1 MNAKVLFTL
10 LGTLLFMSGSMFSQ
24 QLALNSGE
32 NKKPRLEDERKT
44 SDVNTN
50 NEIKAKW
57 EFSSFAP
64 LSFDGAEYAEVES
77 HDFGKEVACLKYLN
91 DKLYV
96 QKEMPV
102 PGDPTVR
109 TIIKKQDV
117 YNAVRNIEKYYKKQV
132 KNNALSKDEAS
143 KRYSQ
148 VLKVSISLIYE
159 DDTESFEKAVTKQKK
174 NTENVIALFNQVSLV
189 NIYQ

>member
-1 MNAKVLFTL
+1 MNAKVLFIL
-10 LGTLLFMSGSMFSQ
+10 SCILLFTSGSIFSQ

-32 NKKPRLEDERKT
+32 NKKLQLEDERKT
-44 SDVNTN
+44 SNVNTN
-50 NEIKAKW
+50 NNIKAKW

-64 LSFDGAEYAEVES
+64 SNFNGAEYAEIES
-77 HDFGKEVACLKYLN
+77 HDLGREVACLKYLN

-117 YNAVRNIEKYYKKQV
+117 YNAVRSIEKYYKKQV
-132 KNNALSKDEAS
+132 KNNVLSQEEAG
-143 KRYSQ
+143 RRFSQ
-148 VLKVSISLIYE
+148 ILKISISLIYE
-159 DDTESFEKAVTKQKK
+159 DDTDSFEKAVTEQKK
-174 NTENVIALFNQVSLV
+174 NTENLIGLFNQVNLI